1 MSSSISIVL
10 KNNPWASWSL
20 QIMIMTLR
28 EKIASYKITDMELS
42 FLNVQVNG
50 FLVNSSSRATMITI
64 QF

>member
-50 FLVNSSSRATMITI
+50 FLVNSSSRATMTTI

>member
-1 MSSSISIVL
+1 MSSNISIIL
-10 KNNPWASWSL
+10 KNNPWASWAS

-50 FLVNSSSRATMITI
+50 FLVNSSSRATMTTI